1 MFEDPNAFYEMFCFC
16 LVQVDASWRARKAV
30 RSEFGAV
37 IGEVN
42 SKLVQALKGAPKKLT
57 QFYDLYNEIM

>member
-1 MFEDPNAFYEMFCFC
+1 MFCFC